1 MRNDGYINYK
11 IHYYKIYIALNIMKN
26 ILKRLTWD
34 ILLTLVLY
42 SLTLFLPK
50 KLRCY
55 NIR

>member
-1 MRNDGYINYK
+1 MRIDWYSNYK

-26 ILKRLTWD
+26 TLKRLTWD

-55 NIR
+55 SIR

>member
-1 MRNDGYINYK
+1 MRIDWYSNYK

-26 ILKRLTWD
+26 TLKRLTWD
-34 ILLTLVLY
+34 IFLTLVLY

-55 NIR
+55 SIR